1 MELNNRIFQTLSEVA
16 GSIDPTLTADHVRAM
31 GLDPQG
37 DRSFLVDL
45 LEVYGFDVTLVID
58 NPCCPWVSPFL
69 LWGTQN
75 SIFTGYLCLLA
86 PTPLHTYKCTHWA
99 LKTLP
104 PPWVLHLL
112 TAILCVPPLTQGY
125 SLNIGVWMPKTHFA
139 PEETDCQDF
148 RQWRWAAVYSFSS
161 PRHKSYYGLC
171 HVCL

>member
-69 LWGTQN
+69 IWGTF
-75 SIFTGYLCLLA
+75 FTEYLCLLA
-86 PTPLHTYKCTHWA
+86 PTPLHTYKRTHWA

-104 PPWVLHLL
+104 LPWDIYLFP
-112 TAILCVPPLTQGY
+112 AILCVPPLTRG
-125 SLNIGVWMPKTHFA
+125 LCWTLVLKRRTCFA
-139 PEETDCQDF
+139 PEETDWQDMW
-148 RQWRWAAVYSFSS
+148 QWCWAAVCSSIYS
-161 PRHKSYYGLC
+161 PHKP
-171 HVCL
+171 